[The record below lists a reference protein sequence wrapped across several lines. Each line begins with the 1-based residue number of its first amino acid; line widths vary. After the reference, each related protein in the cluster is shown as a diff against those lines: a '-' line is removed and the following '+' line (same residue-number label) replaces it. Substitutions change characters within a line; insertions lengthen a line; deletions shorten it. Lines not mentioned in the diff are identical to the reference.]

1 MPNGTD
7 RPPALSSSARS
18 AAVSLIGSFCRMGKP
33 RKVPRKFS
41 MPWGDGQVV
50 EEVGVDTEHESEVVI
65 QLLRYDD
72 FEGDTLRFCQYWA
85 DGRFQRQ
92 PMMMSEELLPAMRTA
107 LESSPRIRE
116 LLQRL
121 VAD

>member
-1 MPNGTD
+1 
-7 RPPALSSSARS
+7 
-18 AAVSLIGSFCRMGKP
+18 MGKP
-33 RKVPRKFS
+33 RKLPRPFT

-50 EEVGVDTEHESEVVI
+50 QEVGIDTDHNELVI

-72 FEGDTLRFCQYWA
+72 LPGDTLRFCQYWL

-92 PMMMSEELLPAMRTA
+92 PMMVHEDHIEA
-107 LESSPRIRE
+107 LREALKAAPEIRH

>member
-1 MPNGTD
+1 M
-7 RPPALSSSARS
+7 
-18 AAVSLIGSFCRMGKP
+18 
-33 RKVPRKFS
+33 PRKFS

-50 EEVGVDTEHESEVVI
+50 EEVGVDTEHNELVI

-72 FEGDTLRFCQYWA
+72 ADIGDTVRFCQYWL

-92 PMMMSEELLPAMRTA
+92 PMMIGAAQIAAMRDA
-107 LESSPRIRE
+107 LKASPAIRDV
-116 LLQRL
+116 LKQL

>member
-1 MPNGTD
+1 
-7 RPPALSSSARS
+7 
-18 AAVSLIGSFCRMGKP
+18 MGKP

-50 EEVGVDTEHESEVVI
+50 DEVGVDTEHNELVV

-72 FEGDTLRFCQYWA
+72 FDGNTLRFCQYWL

-92 PMMMSEELLPAMRTA
+92 PMMIGEDSIPALREA
-107 LESSPRIRE
+107 LKASPEIRDF
-116 LLQRL
+116 LRRL
-121 VAD
+121 IED

>member
-1 MPNGTD
+1 
-7 RPPALSSSARS
+7 
-18 AAVSLIGSFCRMGKP
+18 MGKP
-33 RKVPRKFS
+33 RKLPRRFT
-41 MPWGDGQVV
+41 MPWGDGEVV
-50 EEVGVDTEHESEVVI
+50 DEVGVDTEHNELVI

-72 FEGDTLRFCQYWA
+72 LPGDTLRFCQYWL

-92 PMMMSEELLPAMRTA
+92 PMMLHEDNIEPLRQA
-107 LESSPRIRE
+107 LKASPHIRG

>member
-1 MPNGTD
+1 
-7 RPPALSSSARS
+7 
-18 AAVSLIGSFCRMGKP
+18 MGKARKLP
-33 RKVPRKFS
+33 RPFT

-50 EEVGVDTEHESEVVI
+50 QEVGVDTAHNELVI

-72 FEGDTLRFCQYWA
+72 LPGDTLRFCQYWL

-92 PMMMSEELLPAMRTA
+92 PMMVHEDNIEA
-107 LESSPRIRE
+107 LREALKAAPEIRH

>member
-1 MPNGTD
+1 
-7 RPPALSSSARS
+7 
-18 AAVSLIGSFCRMGKP
+18 MGKP

-50 EEVGVDTEHESEVVI
+50 EEIGVDTEHNEVVI

-72 FEGDTLRFCQYWA
+72 FEGDTLRFCQYWL

-92 PMMMSEELLPAMRTA
+92 PMMLAADTIPALREA
-107 LESSPRIRE
+107 LKSSPAIRGTPAGC
-116 LLQRL
+116 RR
-121 VAD
+121 